1 MKTESKNKYS
11 SIPNIITSFRLV
23 GTLALI
29 FVKPFT
35 VPFYVLFTFCGIS
48 DVLDGWVART
58 TGNITE
64 FGSRFDS
71 ITDLLFYAVLLLRIF
86 PAMWVILPKTI
97 WIGVAAIAVLRIISY
112 TLAAL
117 KYHRFASLHTYMNK
131 ATGFFVFAVP
141 YLLTSTYGVLYCK
154 WVCLVAAISALEE
167 FLIHCCSEKYKSEN
181 KTLWKALQKK
191 QVA

>member
-35 VPFYVLFTFCGIS
+35 IPFYVLFTFCGIS
-48 DVLDGWVART
+48 DVLDGWAART

-86 PAMWVILPKTI
+86 PAMWVVLPKTI
-97 WIGVAAIAVLRIISY
+97 WIGVAAIAILRIISY
-112 TLAAL
+112 YNY
-117 KYHRFASLHTYMNK
+117 YHNYYH
-131 ATGFFVFAVP
+131 
-141 YLLTSTYGVLYCK
+141 YL
-154 WVCLVAAISALEE
+154 
-167 FLIHCCSEKYKSEN
+167 N
-181 KTLWKALQKK
+181 Q
-191 QVA
+191 